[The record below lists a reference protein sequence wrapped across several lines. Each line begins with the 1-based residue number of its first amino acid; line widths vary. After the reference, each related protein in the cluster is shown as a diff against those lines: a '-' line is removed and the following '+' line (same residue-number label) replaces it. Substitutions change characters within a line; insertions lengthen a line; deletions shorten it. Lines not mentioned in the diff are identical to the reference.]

1 MEKIKNSLS
10 AKVFLGV
17 AALLTLCSL
26 LIYGIVMLVIPNRY
40 ISVTNSIIAE
50 EINVLSQS
58 LENSDYETSA
68 EAIEDFCLKT
78 ASGAV
83 LVTGDKTTGF
93 GDTDNAGKNTVSTS
107 FVLHF
112 SDIKEESFLTVI
124 SPASTADELNNTF
137 LQMLPFIGAAIVII
151 SLLSAAVCSR
161 AIVRP
166 VLKISSVSKRM
177 AQMDMTWRC
186 ELNRTDELGILAD
199 SLNTMSERLSAAM
212 GELEL
217 TNRRLK
223 QEVETV
229 NAMEKQR
236 RDFFAAA
243 SHELKTPITVLKGQI
258 ESMIY
263 GIGRYKDTQAVL
275 PEALKEIENMEKLTR
290 EILSVTKLE
299 IAEVHKRENIPLH
312 EILKNT
318 VQLLAPLAEEK
329 ETEISGDIKEVWITG
344 NGSMLRR
351 AVHNI
356 LSNALLHSPRG
367 SEVSF
372 SLDRNRLRVVNTN
385 VTLPDEMI
393 PHLFDPFYRVEKSRS
408 RATGGSGLG
417 LYLVKTVLDLHNI
430 PCSLSNGDNCVIF
443 TAELLQ

>member
-10 AKVFLGV
+10 AKVILGV

-26 LIYGIVMLVIPNRY
+26 IIYGIVMLVIPNRY
-40 ISVTNSIIAE
+40 VTVTNSRITD
-50 EINVLSQS
+50 EISALSQS
-58 LENSDYETSA
+58 LENSDYKTSA

-78 ASGAV
+78 ASEAV
-83 LVTGDKTTGF
+83 LVTGEKTTGF
-93 GDTDNAGKNTVSTS
+93 GDTGNAGKNTVSTS

-124 SPASTADELNNTF
+124 SPASTADELNGTF

-199 SLNTMSERLSAAM
+199 SLNTMSKRLSGAM
-212 GELEL
+212 RELEL

-299 IAEVHKRENIPLH
+299 IAEVHKKENIPLH

-318 VQLLAPLAEEK
+318 VELLAPLAEER
-329 ETEISGDIKEVWITG
+329 ETEINGDIEEVWIRG

-367 SEVSF
+367 SEINF

-385 VTLPDEMI
+385 VTLPNEMI

-417 LYLVKTVLDLHNI
+417 LYLVKTVFDLHNI

-443 TAELLQ
+443 TAELL